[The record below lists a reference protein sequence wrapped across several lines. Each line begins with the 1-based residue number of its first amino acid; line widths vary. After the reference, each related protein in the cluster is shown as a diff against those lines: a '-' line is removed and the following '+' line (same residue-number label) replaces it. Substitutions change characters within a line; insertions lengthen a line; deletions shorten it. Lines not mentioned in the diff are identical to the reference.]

1 MILAEVTGNIVCEH
15 LTDWLTEP
23 VFLSVAEV
31 DAGGKR
37 VGSPFVA
44 LDLVGAKHGEVVL
57 ISQGS
62 SVRQTDG
69 TKDRPV
75 DAVVAGIVD
84 LVERSGK
91 VTFRKDGGA

>member
-1 MILAEVTGNIVCEH
+1 MILAEVTGNIVCER
-15 LTDWLTEP
+15 LTDWLERP

-31 DAGGKR
+31 DSAGKR
-37 VGSPFVA
+37 VGAPFVA
-44 LDLVGAKHGEVVL
+44 LDLVGARHGEVVL

-62 SVRQTDG
+62 SVRQTDE

-84 LVERSGK
+84 LVESAGRL
-91 VTFRKDGGA
+91 TFRKDGGV